1 MDSTV
6 VAALIGAAG
15 AVVAALIGLVAVLL
29 GARRAAPNAN
39 PDQRRGR
46 AGPARP
52 GGGDRGRGRRRAWWP
67 PNRFTAVV
75 ALTTVA
81 IVGLVVL
88 VVVVIS
94 PPGGCQQVVP
104 LSVASSTE
112 KDELLRELAAAY
124 SSDGEAVDGVCA
136 KVTVTPVSSGDALEG
151 LTVGWG
157 STERTENRPAPDVW
171 TPTSS
176 MWVSLYFD
184 HLGKPAPAP
193 ASITRSPVVIALPK
207 TIALALGWPDKSLS
221 WQDLRALVTDPAPW
235 LTRPGLP
242 AGQPFTIGKDNPKY
256 STSGL
261 ASTVA
266 AYYAANQELNSSH
279 DMDRAVADEKVTNY
293 VRSLESGVTYTH
305 DVMDLLANLGHHDAL
320 GDATQ
325 FLSGIVMQ
333 EELVY
338 LYNSRDREV
347 FGTSVPDRL
356 NEPLYTFLPG
366 DGLLDLDHPYL
377 VLSDDTRTQ
386 SAAESFRRFLVAEE
400 QQAAF
405 TGRGF
410 RDLTTNQLDPHAEQ
424 TMNVPPGALPPAM
437 AAPTGPVLTKILAQ
451 TDKLRRKARVLLVL
465 DVSGS
470 MAEVPPSGEL
480 TKLALVKKAVAA
492 ALAQLNPFDEVGL
505 MVFSSKG
512 SQTGGRSYTVM
523 QEMAPLKTVKQRLIA
538 TLEDED
544 AITADGGTAL
554 YDAVRTAV
562 DRMSVP
568 RTADW
573 VNAVVVLSDG
583 KDTAYPA
590 GEGKALAGLAT
601 ELRRRELKVP
611 VYTIGYGLNNSPN
624 PACDAPE
631 SEDAEAKEARASPGG
646 DRLGDPGQLLQR
658 LRGPSHLHQQGV
670 RRRLPPLLSSG
681 PHWR

>member
-29 GARRAAPNAN
+29 GARRAGPGAP
-39 PDQRRGR
+39 PDQPVPVPG
-46 AGPARP
+46 APGRP
-52 GGGDRGRGRRRAWWP
+52 GRGGGQRGPRRAWWP
-67 PNRFTAVV
+67 PNRVTAVV

-88 VVVVIS
+88 VVVVVA

-104 LSVASSTE
+104 LSIASSTE
-112 KDELLRELAAAY
+112 KDELLRELATAY
-124 SSDGEAVDGVCA
+124 GSDGEAVDGVCA

-151 LTVGWG
+151 LTQGWG
-157 STERTENRPAPDVW
+157 STERTEHRPAPDVW

-193 ASITRSPVVIALPK
+193 SPITRSPVVIALPK
-207 TIALALGWPDKSLS
+207 TIALALGWPDKPMN
-221 WQDLRALVTDPAPW
+221 WKDLRALVTDPAPW
-235 LTRPGLP
+235 LTWPGLP

-261 ASTVA
+261 GSTVA
-266 AYYAANQELNSSH
+266 AYYAANQELNASH
-279 DMDRAVADEKVTNY
+279 DMGRAVADEKVTNY

-320 GDATQ
+320 GDATR

-386 SAAESFRRFLVAEE
+386 SAAESFRRFLVADE

-410 RDLTTNQLDPHAEQ
+410 RDLATDQLDPRAQ
-424 TMNVPPGALPPAM
+424 QVMNVPTGALPPAM
-437 AAPTGPVLTKILAQ
+437 AAPDGATLAKILAQ

-470 MAEVPPSGEL
+470 MGDVPPSGEL
-480 TKLALVKKAVAA
+480 SKLALVKNAVVAA
-492 ALAQLNPFDEVGL
+492 LDQLNPFDEVGL
-505 MVFSSKG
+505 LVFSSKG
-512 SQTGGRSYTVM
+512 SQTGGRSYTVL
-523 QEMAPLKTVKQRLIA
+523 QETAPLKVVKQRLVA
-538 TLEDED
+538 TLTKPDG
-544 AITADGGTAL
+544 IVADGGTAL

-562 DRMSVP
+562 ARMSTP

-583 KDTAYPA
+583 KDTASPA
-590 GEGKALAGLAT
+590 GQVKALAGLAT
-601 ELRRRELKVP
+601 ELRQNELKVP

-624 PACDAPE
+624 PECAAPE
-631 SEDAEAKEARASPGG
+631 SEDPEAKEARQALVEIASATLGG
-646 DRLGDPGQLLQR
+646 CYNASADRPTYINKVFVDVFR
-658 LRGPSHLHQQGV
+658 HF
-670 RRRLPPLLSSG
+670 
-681 PHWR
+681 